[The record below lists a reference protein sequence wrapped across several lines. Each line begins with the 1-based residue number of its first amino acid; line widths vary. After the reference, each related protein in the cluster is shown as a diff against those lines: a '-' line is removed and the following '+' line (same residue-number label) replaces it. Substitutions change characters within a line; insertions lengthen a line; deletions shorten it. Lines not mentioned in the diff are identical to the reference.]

1 MITLHTPT
9 NGKIECLTVELSEV
23 PLEQALYY
31 EDLKKALWYDLLE
44 PTLDEIKAVEHCLGV
59 ELPTREDMQEIEV
72 SSRLYEE
79 GGALFL
85 TATIL
90 SNTDTD
96 RPESAAISFVLT
108 KSALITLRFTRP
120 MPFQTYAA
128 RVQRS
133 PAACNSSDAVLVG
146 LLEAVVDRLAD
157 LLERT
162 SAQIESLAFSI
173 FDKRKASTSGLMQDA
188 LQQVGRYG
196 TLISS
201 VSESLVTLSR
211 LLAFTSIATGHL
223 NKESRAHLK
232 TLTRDV
238 RSLNEHT
245 AFMSSKINFLLD
257 ATLGLI
263 NIDQNRIVKL
273 FTVAAVMFMPP
284 TLIASLYGMNF
295 KFMPELDWR
304 FGYPMAVG
312 LMVLSALLPFL
323 YFRSR
328 KWL

>member
-1 MITLHTPT
+1 MITLHTPVD
-9 NGKIECLTVELSEV
+9 GKIECRTVELSEA

-44 PTLDEIKAVEHCLGV
+44 PTHDEIKAVERCLGV
-59 ELPTREDMQEIEV
+59 ELPTQEDMQEIEV

-90 SNTDTD
+90 SKTDTD

-108 KSALITLRFTRP
+108 KSALVTLRFTRP
-120 MPFQTYAA
+120 LPFQTYAA
-128 RVQRS
+128 RMQRS
-133 PAACNSSDAVLVG
+133 STNCNSSDAIMVG

-157 LLERT
+157 VLERT
-162 SAQIESLAFSI
+162 SSQIESLAFSI
-173 FDKRKASTSGLMQDA
+173 FDKTKASTSEVMQTA

-211 LLAFTSIATGHL
+211 LLAFISIATSHL
-223 NKESRAHLK
+223 SKESRAHVK
-232 TLTRDV
+232 TMTRDV

-284 TLIASLYGMNF
+284 TLIASMYGMNF
-295 KFMPELDWR
+295 KHMPELEWE
-304 FGYPMAVG
+304 FGYPMAVC
-312 LMVLSALLPFL
+312 LMVLSAVLPFL

>member
-1 MITLHTPT
+1 MITLHALVD
-9 NGKIECLTVELSEV
+9 GKVDCRPVELSDA
-23 PLEQALYY
+23 PLE
-31 EDLKKALWYDLLE
+31 KALWYDLLE
-44 PTLDEIKAVEHCLGV
+44 PTHDEIKALERYLDL
-59 ELPTREDMQEIEV
+59 ELPTHEDMQEIEV
-72 SSRLYEE
+72 SSRLYQESN
-79 GGALFL
+79 ALFL

-90 SNTDTD
+90 SKTDTD

-108 KSALITLRFTRP
+108 KTTLVTLRFTRP
-120 MPFQTYAA
+120 LPFQTYAA
-128 RVQRS
+128 RMQRS
-133 PAACNSSDAVLVG
+133 PASCSSSGAILVG
-146 LLEAVVDRLAD
+146 LLESVVDRLAD
-157 LLERT
+157 VLERT
-162 SAQIESLAFSI
+162 SSQIEAVAFSI
-173 FDKRKASTSGLMQDA
+173 FDKEKAATSEVMQEA
-188 LQQVGRYG
+188 LQRVGRHG

-211 LLAFTSIATGHL
+211 LLAFLSIATSHL
-223 NKESRAHLK
+223 GKDSRAHVK

-245 AFMSSKINFLLD
+245 AFLSTKVNFLLD

-263 NIDQNRIVKL
+263 NIDQNRIVKI

-295 KFMPELDWR
+295 KVMPELEWT
-304 FGYPMAVG
+304 FGYPMAVA
-312 LMVLSALLPFL
+312 MMITSAVLPFL